1 MKLNQWI
8 NLNNQ
13 YFTNLKN
20 EYPIYLNYVET
31 RYQNYEL
38 KYNEN
43 VFNYLFAS
51 FILEN
56 KKELTKFESLKD
68 LNMLPDKLGTFT
80 TANENA
86 NNKFT
91 GENSV
96 NYVGL
101 SVEGT
106 FNKNETST
114 NSNLENAKNSS
125 TVNLLSELIKLN
137 DLDFINQFN
146 KLNTEFEKLL
156 ITIVPFDI

>member
-13 YFTNLKN
+13 YFTNLKT
-20 EYPIYLNYVET
+20 EYPIYLNYLET

-51 FILEN
+51 FLLEN
-56 KKELTKFESLKD
+56 KKELKKFESLKD

-80 TANENA
+80 NTNENA

-114 NSNLENAKNSS
+114 NSNLTNSKNSS
-125 TVNLLSELIKLN
+125 SVNLLSELIKLN

-146 KLNTEFEKLL
+146 KLNAEFEKLL

>member
-13 YFTNLKN
+13 YFSNLKN
-20 EYPIYLNYVET
+20 EYPIYLNYVEV

-80 TANENA
+80 NTNENA
-86 NNKFT
+86 NNKFS

-114 NSNLENAKNSS
+114 NSNLTNAKNSS

-146 KLNTEFEKLL
+146 KLNFEFEKLL

>member
-13 YFTNLKN
+13 YFSNLKN
-20 EYPIYLNYVET
+20 EYPIYLNYLET

-38 KYNEN
+38 KYNET

-56 KKELTKFESLKD
+56 KKELKKFEQLKD
-68 LNMLPDKLGTFT
+68 LNILPDKLGTFT
-80 TANENA
+80 KTNENA
-86 NNKFT
+86 TNKFS

-114 NSNLENAKNSS
+114 NSNLENAKNTS

-146 KLNTEFEKLL
+146 KLNFEFEKLL